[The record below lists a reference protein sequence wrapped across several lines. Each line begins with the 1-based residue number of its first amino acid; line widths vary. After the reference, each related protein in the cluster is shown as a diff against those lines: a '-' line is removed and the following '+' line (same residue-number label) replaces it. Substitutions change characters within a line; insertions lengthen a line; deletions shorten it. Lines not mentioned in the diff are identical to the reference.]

1 MQYLRRL
8 VWYIASRLL
17 VITLVLGLMVTGFYY
32 AMNVTN
38 INVVLKDGM
47 ARRAQVIMMTEDSS
61 ELTKYFQESFIQRDP
76 QVQNAIAG
84 YSAYKDYNIRG
95 MDHRLE
101 MSFFWVWPWDTV
113 ARVTIVERIPRID
126 GRAGGIRP
134 VSARVAEH
142 EVQRYSRQ
150 GKRQVA
156 HPQPDSSGS
165 LGKLRNRQ
173 TVNRRPADFLR
184 M

>member
-126 GRAGGIRP
+126 GRVKGAYADQYVAEQGHPRCIRP
-134 VSARVAEH
+134 RGRA
-142 EVQRYSRQ
+142 
-150 GKRQVA
+150 
-156 HPQPDSSGS
+156 
-165 LGKLRNRQ
+165 
-173 TVNRRPADFLR
+173 
-184 M
+184 

>member
-113 ARVTIVERIPRID
+113 ARVYAD
-126 GRAGGIRP
+126 QY
-134 VSARVAEH
+134 VAE
-142 EVQRYSRQ
+142 Q
-150 GKRQVA
+150 GASALYPPAWQSMKYNAILVKE
-156 HPQPDSSGS
+156 SGKWHIRS
-165 LGKLRNRQ
+165 L
-173 TVNRRPADFLR
+173 TVVEALAN
-184 M
+184 

>member
-76 QVQNAIAG
+76 QVQNAIA
-84 YSAYKDYNIRG
+84 
-95 MDHRLE
+95 LE

-126 GRAGGIRP
+126 GRVKGAY
-134 VSARVAEH
+134 ADQYVAE
-142 EVQRYSRQ
+142 Q
-150 GKRQVA
+150 GASALYPPAWQSMKYNAILVKE
-156 HPQPDSSGS
+156 SGKWHIRS
-165 LGKLRNRQ
+165 L
-173 TVNRRPADFLR
+173 TVVEALAN
-184 M
+184 

>member
-84 YSAYKDYNIRG
+84 YSAYKDYNIRSPAG
-95 MDHRLE
+95 NVVLLGVAVGHGGACDDCGADSAHRR
-101 MSFFWVWPWDTV
+101 
-113 ARVTIVERIPRID
+113 ACQGRVC
-126 GRAGGIRP
+126 
-134 VSARVAEH
+134 
-142 EVQRYSRQ
+142 
-150 GKRQVA
+150 
-156 HPQPDSSGS
+156 
-165 LGKLRNRQ
+165 
-173 TVNRRPADFLR
+173 
-184 M
+184 

>member
-101 MSFFWVWPWDTV
+101 MSFFTV

-126 GRAGGIRP
+126 GRVKGAY
-134 VSARVAEH
+134 ADQYVAE
-142 EVQRYSRQ
+142 Q
-150 GKRQVA
+150 GASALYPPAWQSMKYNAILVKE
-156 HPQPDSSGS
+156 SGKWHIRS
-165 LGKLRNRQ
+165 L
-173 TVNRRPADFLR
+173 TVVEALAN
-184 M
+184 

>member
-101 MSFFWVWPWDTV
+101 MSFLGMAVGHGGACDDCG
-113 ARVTIVERIPRID
+113 ADSAHRRACQGRVC
-126 GRAGGIRP
+126 
-134 VSARVAEH
+134 
-142 EVQRYSRQ
+142 
-150 GKRQVA
+150 
-156 HPQPDSSGS
+156 
-165 LGKLRNRQ
+165 
-173 TVNRRPADFLR
+173 
-184 M
+184 

>member
-61 ELTKYFQESFIQRDP
+61 ELTKYFRKALF
-76 QVQNAIAG
+76 
-84 YSAYKDYNIRG
+84 SATRRCRTPLRG
-95 MDHRLE
+95 
-101 MSFFWVWPWDTV
+101 T
-113 ARVTIVERIPRID
+113 PRI
-126 GRAGGIRP
+126 RTTT
-134 VSARVAEH
+134 SAAWITGWKCR
-142 EVQRYSRQ
+142 
-150 GKRQVA
+150 
-156 HPQPDSSGS
+156 SSGY
-165 LGKLRNRQ
+165 GRGTRW
-173 TVNRRPADFLR
+173 RA
-184 M
+184 

>member
-95 MDHRLE
+95 M
-101 MSFFWVWPWDTV
+101 
-113 ARVTIVERIPRID
+113 A
-126 GRAGGIRP
+126 
-134 VSARVAEH
+134 
-142 EVQRYSRQ
+142 
-150 GKRQVA
+150 
-156 HPQPDSSGS
+156 SG
-165 LGKLRNRQ
+165 
-173 TVNRRPADFLR
+173 
-184 M
+184 

>member
-47 ARRAQVIMMTEDSS
+47 ACRAQVIMMTEDSS

-126 GRAGGIRP
+126 GRVKGAY
-134 VSARVAEH
+134 ADQYVAE
-142 EVQRYSRQ
+142 Q
-150 GKRQVA
+150 GASALYPPAWQSMKYNAILVKE
-156 HPQPDSSGS
+156 SGKWHIRS
-165 LGKLRNRQ
+165 L
-173 TVNRRPADFLR
+173 TVVEALAN
-184 M
+184 

>member
-84 YSAYKDYNIRG
+84 RIRTTTSAAWITGWKCR
-95 MDHRLE
+95 
-101 MSFFWVWPWDTV
+101 
-113 ARVTIVERIPRID
+113 
-126 GRAGGIRP
+126 
-134 VSARVAEH
+134 
-142 EVQRYSRQ
+142 
-150 GKRQVA
+150 
-156 HPQPDSSGS
+156 SSGC
-165 LGKLRNRQ
+165 GRGTRW
-173 TVNRRPADFLR
+173 RA
-184 M
+184 